1 MAKNDLETIGG
12 YAFIIGVIIAV
23 IAGLFPVADW
33 AAWSPLALAILG
45 LIVGF
50 LNITDKEINSFL
62 IAGIA
67 LLGAGTA
74 GLGLIPEL
82 GPYLASILLNI
93 GAFVAPAVVIVA
105 LKAVYSIAHK
115 TK

>member
-1 MAKNDLETIGG
+1 MAKSDLETIGG
-12 YAFIIGVIIAV
+12 YAFILGVIIAI
-23 IAGLFPVADW
+23 IAGLFPMEGW
-33 AAWSPLALAILG
+33 AVWTPLVLVILG

-62 IAGIA
+62 IAGIS
-67 LLGAGTA
+67 LLAAGTA
-74 GLGLIPEL
+74 GLGIIPTV
-82 GPYLASILLNI
+82 GAYLASMLLNI

-115 TK
+115 AK